1 MNRKDRRSGSAKVR
15 QSKVVPLQKLQATI
29 QQVGNAHNSL
39 AQAFNQNTKAFM
51 ESMKY
56 VDAMLWVLRT
66 ATNDMLNS
74 CLATV
79 IDGEVRQVDIPSYL
93 RRYEEHL
100 KVKQAPVL
108 VNGDAH
114 EQPVVFGGE
123 S

>member
-1 MNRKDRRSGSAKVR
+1 MNRKEQRGANAKAR

-39 AQAFNQNTKAFM
+39 AQAFNQNTKAFL

-79 IDGEVRQVDIPSYL
+79 VEGEVRQVDIPSYL

-100 KVKQAPVL
+100 KVKPAPVL